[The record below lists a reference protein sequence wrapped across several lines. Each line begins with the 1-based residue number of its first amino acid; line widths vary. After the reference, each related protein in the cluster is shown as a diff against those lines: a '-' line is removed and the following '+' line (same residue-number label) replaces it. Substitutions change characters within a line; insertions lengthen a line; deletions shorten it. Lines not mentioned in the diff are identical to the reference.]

1 MTRKTWQHNK
11 TRDQQAPAH
20 SHRKRGPDPRAAE
33 TEGAGGLTLSTL
45 LDRLAEER
53 ERARRVLIMADMVAR
68 TGDIRWGRLMAWDY
82 QPGEAEVE
90 EALVTLRTNGSVK
103 GVKGKA
109 SRRSA

>member
-1 MTRKTWQHNK
+1 MTAMTWQHNK
-11 TRDQQAPAH
+11 TLSQQAPAH
-20 SHRKRGPDPRAAE
+20 SHRKRGSDPRAAE

-53 ERARRVLIMADMVAR
+53 ERARRVLIYADMVAR
-68 TGDIRWGRLMAWDY
+68 TGDIRWGRLVAWDY
-82 QPGEAEVE
+82 QPGEADVE
-90 EALVTLRTNGSVK
+90 EALATLRTNGSVK